1 MLGIGLTESVPFTA
15 SPPPP
20 LLRLSLREGSHSLR
34 FPLYS
39 RLGFS
44 PAESL
49 VGPKVMLL
57 SNKQWLSLAGSKNL
71 PVANLPHGI
80 ICIQQK
86 NPQTNTQTHEF

>member
-15 SPPPP
+15 SFFFLPP
-20 LLRLSLREGSHSLR
+20 LSLREGSHSLR

-57 SNKQWLSLAGSKNL
+57 SDKQWLSLAASKPPPADL
-71 PVANLPHGI
+71 PPMESFVYSKKGKKHI
-80 ICIQQK
+80 H
-86 NPQTNTQTHEF
+86 TEF